1 MTPRALIL
9 VRPQPHYRR
18 EAFEA
23 GARAAGF
30 ATVTHLPNPQSGDI
44 CITWNR
50 YGSTDA
56 QARSLEAA
64 GGRVLVTENGYFGR
78 DAQGQK
84 LYALHLGMLHGNGR
98 FPDGSPQRFAA
109 LGLPAFAPWRT
120 GGREI
125 VVLAQRG
132 IGIYPVRSTPSD
144 AELVA
149 ARVRQ
154 ATGLPVRI
162 RTHPGD
168 REPAVPLADDLRDAL
183 YVVTHTSAAGL
194 HAMML
199 GVPCVTTAP
208 WWLGCPAALY
218 VAAGSER
225 WPRTAAELVRDDE
238 RRSSTFNRIAWA
250 QWTVDEI
257 STGEPIRRVLSAM

>member
-18 EAFEA
+18 GAFEA
-23 GARAAGF
+23 GARAAGLDP
-30 ATVTHLPNPQSGDI
+30 VTSLPNPTAADV

-50 YGSTDA
+50 YGASDA
-56 QARSLEAA
+56 QARAVEAA
-64 GGRVLVTENGYFGR
+64 GGRVVVVENGYLGR
-78 DAQGQK
+78 DAAGQK
-84 LYALHLGMLHGNGR
+84 LYAMQRSMLHGFGPFHVGEEDR
-98 FPDGSPQRFAA
+98 LEA
-109 LGLPAFAPWRT
+109 LGVRFLPWRT
-120 GGREI
+120 GGTEV

-132 IGIYPVRSTPSD
+132 IGVDPVRSTPDD
-144 AELVA
+144 AQRVA
-149 ARVRQ
+149 SAIRQ

-168 REPAVPLADDLRDAL
+168 REPEIPLADDLRDAL

-218 VAAGSER
+218 VVPGSER

-238 RRSSTFNRIAWA
+238 RRISTFNRIAWA